1 MEEKKLKLIELKKER
16 QLLLDL
22 TNGCISF
29 TSLVDSEY
37 RRLDYICEEIDLL
50 ENGDGTR
57 KEMSKMESIYPVAL

>member
-29 TSLVDSEY
+29 SSLVESGY
-37 RRLDYICEEIDLL
+37 RRLDHICEEIDML
-50 ENGDGTR
+50 ENDGVAR
-57 KEMSKMESIYPVAL
+57 EIHKMASIYPVAL